1 MDKWVKN
8 KRGGGETDGKQK
20 RPCNELVPIV
30 TALGSGG
37 GGHKYISLQKYTDVE
52 IVIGSSDEVG
62 PSSPV
67 TVPPKVCID
76 SISQTITIN
85 ITNHLKHNL

>member
-1 MDKWVKN
+1 M
-8 KRGGGETDGKQK
+8 
-20 RPCNELVPIV
+20 V
-30 TALGSGG
+30 TAAGSGG
-37 GGHKYISLQKYTDVE
+37 GGHKYYISLQKYTDVE
-52 IVIGSSDEVG
+52 IVMSDEVV
-62 PSSPV
+62 PSSLV